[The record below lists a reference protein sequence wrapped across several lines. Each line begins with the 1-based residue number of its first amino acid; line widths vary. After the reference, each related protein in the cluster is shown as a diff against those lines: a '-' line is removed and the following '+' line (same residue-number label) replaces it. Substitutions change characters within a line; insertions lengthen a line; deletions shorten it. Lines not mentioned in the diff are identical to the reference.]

1 MAVTENAGAPPKLE
15 DCEALEAF
23 LRTEPR
29 EVSVIVAA
37 RAALRALPLFSLY
50 RPEPTPPRDVQRFAN
65 TAASLFR
72 ALALAHAAGKWP
84 RRVKELPTAHAAA
97 AAGAAYAAAY
107 ASYSAAAA
115 DAADAAAACAAYA
128 AVRAVEA
135 ADAFASFAG
144 PQGYTAAAAD
154 AADAATA
161 AAVAYV
167 SFATAATSS
176 AALTAARAGLW
187 AAVLADVTFFRP
199 SAQLADRPLWPDGVA
214 SPLAPN
220 SWHDLV
226 SVLPEG
232 ENWDVWTDWYEALI
246 KGAPLCE
253 EIELIYAAAPEE
265 KWNESP
271 AAANAWIRAER
282 DAAQR
287 GIAGED
293 FECE

>member
-1 MAVTENAGAPPKLE
+1 MTENAGAPRKLE

-37 RAALRALPLFSLY
+37 RAALRALPLFFLY
-50 RPEPTPPRDVQRFAN
+50 RPEPTAPRDAQRFAN
-65 TAASLFR
+65 TAARLFR

-97 AAGAAYAAAY
+97 AAGAAYAAAH
-107 ASYSAAAA
+107 ASYSADAA
-115 DAADAAAACAAYA
+115 DTADAAAACAAYA
-128 AVRAVEA
+128 AVRAVDAAEA
-135 ADAFASFAG
+135 FVSFAG
-144 PQGYTAAAAD
+144 PQGYTAAAAAAAA
-154 AADAATA
+154 AADA
-161 AAVAYV
+161 AAVAYT
-167 SFATAATSS
+167 SFATANTSS
-176 AALTAARAGLW
+176 AALAAARAGSW

-199 SAQLADRPLWPDGVA
+199 SAQLADRPLWPDGV
-214 SPLAPN
+214 PPPWAPS
-220 SWHDLV
+220 SWHSLV

-232 ENWDVWTDWYEALI
+232 ENWDVWSDWYEALI
-246 KGAPLCE
+246 KGRPLRE
-253 EIELIYAAAPEE
+253 EIEIIYATVPEE

-271 AAANAWIRAER
+271 AAANAWIRTER

-287 GIAGED
+287 CIPEEA

>member
-1 MAVTENAGAPPKLE
+1 MTENAGAPRKLE

-37 RAALRALPLFSLY
+37 RAALRALPLFFLY
-50 RPEPTPPRDVQRFAN
+50 RPEPTAPRDAQRFAN
-65 TAASLFR
+65 TAARLFR

-97 AAGAAYAAAY
+97 AAGAAYAAAH
-107 ASYSAAAA
+107 ASYSADAA
-115 DAADAAAACAAYA
+115 DTADAAAACAAYA

-135 ADAFASFAG
+135 AEAFVSFAG

-154 AADAATA
+154 AAAAATA

-187 AAVLADVTFFRP
+187 AAVLADVTFFRKRR
-199 SAQLADRPLWPDGVA
+199 SRPIVRFG
-214 SPLAPN
+214 
-220 SWHDLV
+220 
-226 SVLPEG
+226 
-232 ENWDVWTDWYEALI
+232 
-246 KGAPLCE
+246 
-253 EIELIYAAAPEE
+253 PEE
-265 KWNESP
+265 LDASREVQR
-271 AAANAWIRAER
+271 AAGAGL
-282 DAAQR
+282 AAQGSSSSIR
-287 GIAGED
+287 DCGCPDAMASRVAFIQA
-293 FECE
+293 

>member
-1 MAVTENAGAPPKLE
+1 MTENAGAPRKLE

-50 RPEPTPPRDVQRFAN
+50 RPEPTPPRDVKQFAN
-65 TAASLFR
+65 TAVSLFR

-97 AAGAAYAAAY
+97 AAGAAYAAAH

-144 PQGYTAAAAD
+144 PQGYTAAAG

-176 AALTAARAGLW
+176 AALTAAHQKTQR
-187 AAVLADVTFFRP
+187 
-199 SAQLADRPLWPDGVA
+199 
-214 SPLAPN
+214 SPQA
-220 SWHDLV
+220 
-226 SVLPEG
+226 
-232 ENWDVWTDWYEALI
+232 
-246 KGAPLCE
+246 
-253 EIELIYAAAPEE
+253 
-265 KWNESP
+265 
-271 AAANAWIRAER
+271 
-282 DAAQR
+282 
-287 GIAGED
+287 
-293 FECE
+293 